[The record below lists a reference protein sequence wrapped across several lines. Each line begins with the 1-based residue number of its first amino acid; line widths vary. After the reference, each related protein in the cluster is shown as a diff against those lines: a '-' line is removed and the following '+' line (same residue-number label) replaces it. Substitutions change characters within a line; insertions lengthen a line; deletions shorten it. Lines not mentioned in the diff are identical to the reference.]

1 MSESPA
7 LPVLGPEPA
16 VAYFE
21 VVFPATEAAIG
32 PVRRRLRGR
41 LNESGLAQ
49 IADDVVLAAGELMTN
64 AVVHGCHGLRPVSEV
79 TLTAVW
85 TEERLRIAVADPSD
99 ALPTEQQESVCRDGG
114 RGLTLVDA
122 LSDRWGVEPDSPG
135 PGKRVWLELDLAV
148 TTEEC
153 VA

>member
-7 LPVLGPEPA
+7 LPILGPEPA

-21 VVFPATEAAIG
+21 VVFPATEAGIG
-32 PVRRRLRGR
+32 PVRRRLRGC
-41 LNESGLAQ
+41 LEESGLAR

-64 AVVHGCHGLRPVSEV
+64 AVVHGCHGLPSTSEV
-79 TLTAVW
+79 TLTAAW
-85 TEERLRIAVADPSD
+85 TGERLRIAVDDPSD
-99 ALPTEQQESVCRDGG
+99 ALPAKQESSVFRDGG

-122 LSDRWGVEPDSPG
+122 LSDRWGVEPG
-135 PGKRVWLELDLAV
+135 ARGCGKSVWLELDLAV
-148 TTEEC
+148 TSEER